1 MNDELGNAKGVVV
14 VAKGFA
20 RGLELREGEDLMRA
34 HKQLKK
40 ERA

>member
-20 RGLELREGEDLMRA
+20 RGLELGEGEDLMRA